1 MLMEKIQEVN
11 GIKIYSLDYLM
22 NNELSD
28 VDLANLLDNDN
39 KGLLYSVIVNMFY
52 HVGVKK
58 SIKEI
63 IKLVTTKDKW
73 MNDYF
78 WSYEELIDFENKL
91 AKVLKN
97 IYYIDDKQALERAQ
111 WYIIVYGLKRKGN
124 TIDL

>member
-1 MLMEKIQEVN
+1 MIQDVN

-28 VDLANLLDNDN
+28 LDLSNLLDNN
-39 KGLLYSVIVNMFY
+39 SRGLLYSIIVNMFQY
-52 HVGVKK
+52 VNIKK
-58 SIKEI
+58 SPKEI
-63 IKLVTTKDKW
+63 INIITTKDKW

-78 WSYEELIDFENKL
+78 WSYKELIDFENKL
-91 AKVLKN
+91 AKALKN
-97 IYYIDDKQALERAQ
+97 IYYLGDKQALERAQ